1 MLTGRER
8 LVAGDAAGAAEA
20 FAGAEDA
27 FAEARDRLGNPLTR
41 LASFAPLIGRTPDAV
56 SSGAEAGVLVARAGG
71 VLARAAEGLPGGIV
85 SLAPRDGTIPIEPF
99 RQLAGPVAEARS
111 LVGRADSILDEAPR
125 RFVPGPVA
133 QAVSGFDH
141 QTDEASR
148 ALTAAAAITRVMP
161 AFLGQDGPRRYLVG
175 AQNPAELRGTGG
187 LVGSYSVLT
196 VDQGVFDLGTF
207 RNANTLQQIEA
218 DAVELPTAEYE
229 RNYGDYFTRGPWS
242 NANMTPDA
250 PTAATVLE
258 RLYEAATGDR
268 VHGAILADPHAFSL
282 LMSVSGPAEVPKTGI
297 TVDAGSV
304 VDFVTNEAYSLF
316 HVSSERKRVLGA
328 VAGAVLGRFLGP
340 GTIGDPI
347 AAGQALVEAAGRGHL
362 VLHATDPEVQAGLEA
377 AGVAGAL
384 RRPGDLF
391 AVVANNAG
399 GNKIDFYA
407 RRTVRYSVEL
417 FPDGSSAGTARVR
430 LDNTAPA
437 SGQPR
442 YVIGPYEFLEGDAAA
457 GENLMLVSA
466 YCGPGCRLERYLRN
480 GQSEGVEVHQELGYP
495 FVLSAV
501 RIPSGETADLE
512 YRWRDDG
519 AWEGDEY
526 GGSYRLSVHGQPT
539 IRPTGLE
546 IGIRVPDG
554 MRIVRTSPGLLVE
567 GDHVLWSGTT
577 DQVATFE
584 VEFSRKLF
592 GIL

>member
-1 MLTGRER
+1 VFGAGLALVLPAREPLLVGRDRMLTGRER

-133 QAVSGFDH
+133 EAVSGFDH

-196 VDQGVFDLGTF
+196 VDQGLFDLGTF

-242 NANMTPDA
+242 NANMTPDV

-328 VAGAVLGRFLGP
+328 
-340 GTIGDPI
+340 
-347 AAGQALVEAAGRGHL
+347 
-362 VLHATDPEVQAGLEA
+362 
-377 AGVAGAL
+377 VAGAL